1 MLFFAIAWSFV
12 PEQEQLDEVP
22 TIENLKSEIE
32 GREDR
37 QSRSE
42 YERQLLINPT
52 TGEIPTNIRVKE
64 LGFAAKSYQKQLL
77 NGQRFQRSNSKGSA
91 SLQSL
96 SWNQV
101 GPNNFG
107 GRTRAVVMDVRDENI
122 MIAGGVSGGTWRT
135 IDQGQ
140 NWFSTSLAEDIQSV
154 TAITQNVKLR
164 QEDIWYYGTGELVGN
179 SSRAPGAP
187 FRGDGI
193 FKSLDNGV
201 SWRPLTS
208 TQTNSPGL
216 FNSPFQYVWDITTNP
231 NGTDDEVLAAVY
243 GGIVRSTDGGEN
255 WTTVL
260 GNDLLNFPLD
270 GDLNTIPAIF
280 YTDIHRTA
288 DNVLIA
294 SLSSV
299 TNQTTV
305 GAPQAGVYSSVDGVT
320 VDTLAQ
326 SYRH

>member
-1 MLFFAIAWSFV
+1 MSNLKRQNYLLIGILVYVIFAIAWSFV

-193 FKSLDNGV
+193 FKS
-201 SWRPLTS
+201 
-208 TQTNSPGL
+208 
-216 FNSPFQYVWDITTNP
+216 
-231 NGTDDEVLAAVY
+231 
-243 GGIVRSTDGGEN
+243 
-255 WTTVL
+255 
-260 GNDLLNFPLD
+260 
-270 GDLNTIPAIF
+270 
-280 YTDIHRTA
+280 
-288 DNVLIA
+288 
-294 SLSSV
+294 
-299 TNQTTV
+299 
-305 GAPQAGVYSSVDGVT
+305 
-320 VDTLAQ
+320 
-326 SYRH
+326 